1 MTLQFR
7 VAILLFMT
15 ARELLR
21 LLKSLGCVEVRQRG
35 SHLIIRCGAC
45 QTVIPVHAGDIPP
58 GTLRN
63 IGKHLEGCLGK
74 DWWK

>member
-1 MTLQFR
+1 
-7 VAILLFMT
+7 MT

-21 LLKSLGCVEVRQRG
+21 LLKSKGCIEVRQTG
-35 SHLIIRCGAC
+35 SHLVVRCDTC

-58 GTLRN
+58 GTLRS

-74 DWWK
+74 GWWK